1 MPPAMPSRRHSGDA
15 DLHAPCARELLD
27 LSPALESGWR
37 VERKVRADGAS
48 VLAVFDST
56 GDMVGFVASRP
67 RTLVAIDAAWRG

>member
-1 MPPAMPSRRHSGDA
+1 MPSRRHSGDA